1 MRRARGFTLIEFL
14 VTIALLAGVLNLVL
28 SAWVQFSE
36 AHQRVEAALEDLSTA
51 GRFLEDL
58 KADLRQARKVTVEAG
73 ELRLRMGDGGEVV
86 YREAGAE
93 GGRVRAAGADLRSYP
108 QSFESVTYRREPG
121 RLVAVELELRKFDAA
136 SEFHPRLGATVFCA
150 DLE

>member
-1 MRRARGFTLIEFL
+1 MKGARGFTLVEFI
-14 VTIALLAGVLNLVL
+14 VCIALLAGVLNLVM

-36 AHQRVEAALEDLSTA
+36 AHQRVETALEDLSTA

-58 KADLRQARKVTVEAG
+58 KADLRQARKLTVEAG
-73 ELRLRMGDGGEVV
+73 GIRLRMGDGGEVV
-86 YREAGAE
+86 YREEGSD
-93 GGRVRAAGADLRSYP
+93 GGRVRVAGADLRRYP

-121 RLVAVELELRKFDAA
+121 RMVAVELELRKFDAA
-136 SEFHPRLGATVFCA
+136 SEFHPRLGATVYCA